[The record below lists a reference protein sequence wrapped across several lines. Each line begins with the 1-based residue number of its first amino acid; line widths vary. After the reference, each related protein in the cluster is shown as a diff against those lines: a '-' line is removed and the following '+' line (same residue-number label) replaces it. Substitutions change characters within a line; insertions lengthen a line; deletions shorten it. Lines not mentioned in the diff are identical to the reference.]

1 MNESSDQAVYLRT
14 LPASARLLHT
24 ARYTMRWG
32 DMDAF
37 GHLNNAR
44 YFTYFEQARVDWLM
58 SLGIAHDLVLANI
71 SCTFLHAL
79 RFPATLE
86 VELYGQARGEHS
98 IDSYYLLH
106 NLDEN
111 GRLCAIAHGT
121 IVWYDHAGARPM
133 PVPQT
138 VRACLND

>member
-1 MNESSDQAVYLRT
+1 MTDTPGKAVYLTT
-14 LPASARLLHT
+14 LPESASLLHV

-37 GHLNNAR
+37 GHLNNAK

-58 SLGIAHDLVLANI
+58 SIGIAHDLVLANI

-79 RFPATLE
+79 KFPATLE
-86 VELYGQARGEHS
+86 VELYGRERGEHS
-98 IDSYYLLH
+98 VDSYYLLH

-111 GRLCAIAHGT
+111 GKLCAIAHGT
-121 IVWYDHAGARPM
+121 IVWYDHENARAM
-133 PVPQT
+133 PVPDA
-138 VRACLND
+138 VRNCLND